1 MALAD
6 VTEFGFIAMYF
17 GVDGCLD
24 IVLNFNLRL
33 NWADRLANILI
44 VSEKREHLMGAF
56 NSVLLF
62 HS

>member
-17 GVDGCLD
+17 DVDGCLD
-24 IVLNFNLRL
+24 IALNFNLRL
-33 NWADRLANILI
+33 KWADRLANILI

>member
-24 IVLNFNLRL
+24 IALNFNLRL
-33 NWADRLANILI
+33 N
-44 VSEKREHLMGAF
+44 
-56 NSVLLF
+56 
-62 HS
+62 